1 MSRLRLGIVAGLV
14 ALVSGL
20 APAPEPAERPLPRT
34 HAHNDYDHPHPLF
47 DALHH
52 GFVPGALNHHQADP
66 CSPEAA
72 LRYVA
77 PEGEALDA
85 RVAMTDAFGFGGINA
100 SLVLRR
106 WDG

>member
-1 MSRLRLGIVAGLV
+1 
-14 ALVSGL
+14 
-20 APAPEPAERPLPRT
+20 
-34 HAHNDYDHPHPLF
+34 
-47 DALHH
+47 
-52 GFVPGALNHHQADP
+52 LNYHQADP

-77 PEGEALDA
+77 PEGEFLAA
-85 RVAMTDAFGFGGINA
+85 RVAMTNAFGFGGINA